1 MDKDEKEIMMALDC
15 KLSLIAALLIRK
27 EESSIKDKVALADS
41 VSLSNKDASRI
52 LGISESHFAKEKSL
66 LKKKNPASND
76 KIIETD
82 KQGIQNDQP
91 KVEQPNQ

>member
-1 MDKDEKEIMMALDC
+1 MDKEEKEIMAALDS

-27 EESSIKDKVALADS
+27 EESSIKERVALADS

-66 LKKKNPASND
+66 LKKKSPTSNE
-76 KIIETD
+76 KISETD
-82 KQGIQNDQP
+82 KQGVQDDQP
-91 KVEQPNQ
+91 KIQQQNQ